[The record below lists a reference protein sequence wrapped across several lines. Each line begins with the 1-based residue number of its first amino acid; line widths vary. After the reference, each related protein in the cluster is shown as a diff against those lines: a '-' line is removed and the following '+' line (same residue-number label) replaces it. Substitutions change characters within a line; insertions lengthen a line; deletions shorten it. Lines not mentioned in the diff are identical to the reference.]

1 MATYKGLTVELGAD
15 TKNLTSALRDASK
28 GATQTARELKE
39 VERALKLNP
48 NEVRLTTR
56 QMELLEEQVSQAT
69 KRLEVLK
76 TAESQIGRQG
86 MSSDQWT
93 KLQAEIATTEARVE
107 SLRQKMASLG
117 GTQAT
122 AIERLGYGLSSW
134 GKSAEGTGKAM
145 QAIGDGLT
153 HTLTPAIVGAGAA
166 SVAAAV
172 QMDTSLTNV
181 RKTVDGTEQQYQA
194 LKDAAVEFSK
204 TNAVSASEILDIQA
218 LGAQLG
224 FSIDELQEFGEVV
237 SGLDIAT
244 NMDAETAATEMAQF
258 ANITKLSHDEIANYG
273 AAIVGLGNNFATT
286 EADISAMAMR
296 IAAAGTQVGM
306 SQADI
311 LGLSTALSSLG
322 VEAEAGGTAISTTIS
337 SIDKAVS
344 TGGDELAAW
353 ASAAQTSAADFA
365 AAWKSDPVR
374 ALGDVLSGMES
385 ATEQGGNMSL
395 MLDELG
401 INALRQTDV
410 MKRMAGNSELV
421 AEAVAKSNEEWER
434 NTALDNEVANRNDSL
449 AAKFEMVKNRVVAV
463 ADEVG
468 GPLADALL
476 AAIDAM
482 EPLFSAIEEGAKA
495 FSEMDEGTQRLVVSA
510 AALAAAAGPLLS
522 TFGKVPDLAVSI
534 GQGLTGMVDKM
545 KAGQSAAG
553 ALLGS
558 FSGLKAGLAGLGIMA
573 VVGLLGAFAAGLA
586 SVAAEQE
593 EVARRQ
599 ELANDALRGA
609 DEIIAGATASYDD
622 ASGSVD
628 DLVDSY
634 DDLLESVKGVADGFA
649 DSMDKVAT
657 DERLLDGYVETIE
670 ELSGQSD
677 LTASEQARLAEAVE
691 GYNEITGDSVGVT
704 DAATGALSK
713 NTEEI
718 RANAEAW
725 KERARAEAYSDAAKQ
740 YYEQEAAA
748 AVELAK
754 AQETV
759 RQKQDEVNAA
769 REAFYGYLDEHGQDG
784 SMELAEMAQHLTT
797 VQGELKTAQET
808 AQGFSDTMQ
817 GAAANG
823 DYLTTQAAILGST
836 LDQSIKDAL
845 VALPM
850 EMQSFGYDAMSAL
863 SVAISEGSLTV
874 DQAMAFLTQGMQG
887 RLSALPLEMQQSG
900 YEMAVMLAQGV
911 SAGQVSVDQAI
922 QLMDAGIVQAFAGL
936 PVEMQG
942 QGMTAMATLAQ
953 SISDGSITVEQAA
966 QVLKAAAAGDLS
978 TLPAELQGVGGEA
991 VSTLASSMQ
1000 SASGEL
1006 SGNASALA
1014 AEVAGAFDGLP
1025 DELSQKGAEAVAQLS
1040 AAVAAGQVDAESAAQ
1055 VLSAAAT
1062 GSLEGL
1068 PDELRPYAEGAVSD
1082 FAAAIAA
1089 GEGPTGDAAAACA
1102 SAAQKM
1108 QDVGD
1113 TYTWGYHLSSNLA
1126 AGINAG
1132 VPEIQAAAASAAA
1145 AAASVLKHST
1155 PKKGPLKHDDVW
1167 GLHLAQN
1174 IADGMRRGT
1183 PLIRQASLDAAQTIA
1198 DYIDH
1203 YSDESPEKGPLS
1215 PGERAFGVNLAKN
1228 LYDGMEE
1235 GRRLYTEPAALR
1247 TAQTIADY
1255 IDHYATPKPKKGPLS
1270 PGEKV
1275 FGLHLAKNFH
1285 DGMLDGDKK
1294 YVEKSSLKIAQTVAD
1309 YIAHSNPKKGPLSC
1323 GEWVFGYHAA
1333 TNFADGLYSGVGLVD
1348 AASEALAGAVEEN
1361 LADIELQK
1369 YIDDMLA
1376 GYVERADDF
1385 KEVSTKIADYIWGV
1399 YYPSVQQQDWALP
1412 GVGTVYDS
1420 MKVLEAAGYDLDAY
1434 REKVAQYAEEQEDW
1448 NKKLADPK
1456 VSDSTREQYAEW
1468 TEELA
1473 KFQEM
1478 QGQLSASMEEME
1490 EWQGLY
1496 RMKDDVISAT
1506 VESERLASAL
1516 AGINA
1521 EGVTFSQE
1529 FVDYISQ
1536 GGEDVLSALEK
1547 LGEMGPEAIQN
1558 MSDSFRDSALAE
1570 REAELNARSLYVN
1583 SLKYTDF
1590 STQRSQMLDFR
1601 ETVLDVRE
1609 AVYSDAGL
1617 SGAFERLGVSA
1628 EGFALDLESVKWTM
1642 EDFSSYSEGFVDSVS
1657 NGFQQFT
1664 KYGATSLDEWTE
1676 NLRLNKAEA
1685 QDWANNL
1692 TEVFSKLPETV
1703 DSQAFREAILAGGM
1717 EQWGQVIDD
1726 MAAMTGEQMAQV
1738 VELYNSSILEGQLS
1752 AMEAF
1757 RALAPGE
1764 EFVGAIIEGIGTA
1777 QPALDGSMT
1786 TAATQ
1791 ANASMQATAPE
1802 WFTTGAG
1809 LAGQIAAGIQS
1820 QIDAIAAAAAA
1831 TVSAAIAAAKSAAS
1845 SGTAGYSSGG
1855 GASLMASA
1863 SSAPAAASSAPR
1875 AALMAR
1881 SAAPAATA
1889 QSAPRA
1895 ATTNNTSVQMSFSIY
1910 TQPGQTVD
1918 YRRLAK
1924 EINRVQTNE
1933 LRGRGLA

>member
-311 LGLSTALSSLG
+311 LGLATALSSLG

-449 AAKFEMVKNRVVAV
+449 AAKFEMVKNRVVSV

-628 DLVDSY
+628 DLVGSY
-634 DDLLESVKGVADGFA
+634 DAMLESVKGVADGFA
-649 DSMDKVAT
+649 DSMDQVAT

-670 ELSGQSD
+670 ELSGQSS

-759 RQKQDEVNAA
+759 AQKQQEVNEAHD
-769 REAFYGYLDEHGQDG
+769 AFYGYLAEHGQDG

-797 VQGELKTAQET
+797 VQGELRTAQET

-863 SVAISEGSLTV
+863 SVAISEGSITV

-887 RLSALPLEMQQSG
+887 RLSALPLQMQQSG
-900 YEMAVMLAQGV
+900 YEMAVLLAQGV

-936 PVEMQG
+936 PLEMQG

-1000 SASGEL
+1000 AASGEL

-1068 PDELRPYAEGAVSD
+1068 PEELAPYGEGAVAD

-1145 AAASVLKHST
+1145 AAASVLEHST
-1155 PKKGPLKHDDVW
+1155 PKKGPLKDDDVW

-1174 IADGMRRGT
+1174 FAGGMDKGRKGVGKSA
-1183 PLIRQASLDAAQTIA
+1183 LGLAQEVA
-1198 DYIDH
+1198 DYLAH
-1203 YSDESPEKGPLS
+1203 TQPAKGPLS
-1215 PGERAFGVNLAKN
+1215 E
-1228 LYDGMEE
+1228 
-1235 GRRLYTEPAALR
+1235 
-1247 TAQTIADY
+1247 
-1255 IDHYATPKPKKGPLS
+1255 
-1270 PGEKV
+1270 
-1275 FGLHLAKNFH
+1275 
-1285 DGMLDGDKK
+1285 
-1294 YVEKSSLKIAQTVAD
+1294 
-1309 YIAHSNPKKGPLSC
+1309 

-1333 TNFADGLYSGVGLVD
+1333 TNFADGLYAGVGAV
-1348 AASEALAGAVEEN
+1348 AEAAGAVAGAAKDELEDADREMQAYVDSMIEGYKDRGEEF
-1361 LADIELQK
+1361 AE
-1369 YIDDMLA
+1369 M
-1376 GYVERADDF
+1376 
-1385 KEVSTKIADYIWGV
+1385 STLIPDLIWKG
-1399 YYPSVQQQDWALP
+1399 YYPTVASQDWVKPVTGA
-1412 GVGTVYDS
+1412 VYES
-1420 MKVLEAAGYDLDAY
+1420 MKALEAAGFDTLDAY
-1434 REKVAQYAEEQEDW
+1434 EDRIAEYQERAEKYQDEAEDW
-1448 NKKLADPK
+1448 EKKKGKRNKKGELTW
-1456 VSDSTREQYAEW
+1456 SDSDQDNYEDW
-1468 TEELA
+1468 LEEYQQ
-1473 KFQEM
+1473 FQDEY
-1478 QGQLSASMEEME
+1478 QNFQNLQASLSADIPTMR
-1490 EWQGLY
+1490 EWSGLY
-1496 RMKDDVISAT
+1496 KMKDDVISAT
-1506 VESERLASAL
+1506 SASEGLADAL
-1516 AGINA
+1516 AGVNV
-1521 EGVTFSQE
+1521 EGVTFSKE

-1536 GGEDVLSALEK
+1536 GGEEVVSALQK
-1547 LGEMGPEAIQN
+1547 LAAMGPEAIQE
-1558 MSDSFRDSALAE
+1558 MSDSFRDQALAE
-1570 REAELNARSLYVN
+1570 REAEINARSLYVN

-1590 STQRSQMLDFR
+1590 STQQSQMLDFR

-1609 AVYSDAGL
+1609 AIYSDSGL
-1617 SGAFERLGVSA
+1617 SWAFDMLGVSA
-1628 EGFALDLESVKWTM
+1628 EGFALDLESVKYTM
-1642 EDFSSYSEGFVDSVS
+1642 EDFQSYSEAFVGSVS
-1657 NGFQQFT
+1657 NGFQQLT
-1664 KYGATSLDEWTE
+1664 KYGSTSLEEWSET
-1676 NLRLNKAEA
+1676 LRLNKAEA
-1685 QDWANNL
+1685 QDWANNV
-1692 TEVFSKLPETV
+1692 TAVFEKLPETV
-1703 DSQAFREAILAGGM
+1703 DSQAFREAVLAGGM
-1717 EQWGQVIDD
+1717 EQWGMVFDELAEMSGDKI
-1726 MAAMTGEQMAQV
+1726 AEY
-1738 VELYNSSILEGQLS
+1738 VELYNSSITEGQLS
-1752 AMEAF
+1752 AIEAF

-1764 EFVGAIIEGIGTA
+1764 EFVGALVEGIGTA
-1777 QPALDGSMT
+1777 QPELDESMT
-1786 TAATQ
+1786 SAATQ

>member
-39 VERALKLNP
+39 IERALKLNP
-48 NEVRLTTR
+48 TEVRLTTR
-56 QMELLEEQVSQAT
+56 QMELLEEQVAQAT
-69 KRLEVLK
+69 RRLEVLK
-76 TAESQIGRQG
+76 TAESQIGKQG

-93 KLQAEIATTEARVE
+93 KLQAEIATTEARID
-107 SLRQKMASLG
+107 SLNGKIAALG
-117 GTQAT
+117 ATQAS
-122 AIERLGYGLSSW
+122 ALSRLGSGLSSW

-145 QAIGDGLT
+145 QAIGTGLT

-258 ANITKLSHDEIANYG
+258 ANITKLSHDQIANYG
-273 AAIVGLGNNFATT
+273 SAIVGLGNNFATT

-296 IAAAGTQVGM
+296 LAAAGTQVGM

-311 LGLSTALSSLG
+311 LGLATALSSLG
-322 VEAEAGGTAISTTIS
+322 VEAEAGGTAVSTTIA
-337 SIDKAVS
+337 SIDKAVA
-344 TGGDELAAW
+344 TGGDQLAAW
-353 ASAAQTSAADFA
+353 ASAAQMSAADFA
-365 AAWKSDPVR
+365 AAWRSDPVQ
-374 ALGDVLSGMES
+374 ALGDVLSGMEG

-395 MLDELG
+395 MLEDLG
-401 INALRQTDV
+401 VSALRQTDV
-410 MKRMAGNSELV
+410 LKRMAGNSDLV
-421 AEAVAKSNEEWER
+421 SEAVARSNEEWQR
-434 NTALDNEVANRNDSL
+434 NSALQNEVDNRNDSL

-463 ADEVG
+463 AEEVG

-476 AAIDAM
+476 SAIDAM
-482 EPLFSAIEEGAKA
+482 EPLFSAIEDGARA
-495 FSEMDEGTQRLVVSA
+495 FSEMDEGTQRLIVSA
-510 AALAAAAGPLLS
+510 AALAAASGPLLS
-522 TFGKVPDLAVSI
+522 TLGKIPDLAVSI
-534 GQGLTGMVDKM
+534 GGGLTDMAAKM
-545 KAGQSAAG
+545 KAGESAAG

-573 VVGLLGAFAAGLA
+573 VVGLLGAFVAGLA
-586 SVAAEQE
+586 SADAKLR
-593 EVARRQ
+593 EVAERQ
-599 ELANDALRGA
+599 ERANEALRGA

-628 DLVDSY
+628 GLVDSY
-634 DDLLESVKGVADGFA
+634 DALIDSVQGVADGFA
-649 DSMDKVAT
+649 DSMDQVAT
-657 DERLLDGYVETIE
+657 NEHLLDGYVDTIE
-670 ELSGQSD
+670 QLSGQSD
-677 LTASEQARLAEAVE
+677 LTATEQARLAEAVE
-691 GYNEITGDSVGVT
+691 GYNEITGDSVGIT
-704 DAATGALSK
+704 DASTGALSK
-713 NTEEI
+713 NTDEI

-740 YYEQEAAA
+740 YYEQEASA

-759 RQKQDEVNAA
+759 AQKQQEVNEA
-769 REAFYGYLDEHGQDG
+769 RDAFYGYLDEHGQDG
-784 SMELAEMAQHLTT
+784 STELAEMAQHLTT

-808 AQGFSDTMQ
+808 AQGFADTMQ

-850 EMQSFGYDAMSAL
+850 EMQGFGYDAMTAL
-863 SVAISEGSLTV
+863 STAISAGSITV

-887 RLSALPLEMQQSG
+887 RLSTLPLQMQASG

-911 SAGQVSVDQAI
+911 SAGQVTVDQAI
-922 QLMDAGIVQAFAGL
+922 QLMDAGVVQAFAGL
-936 PVEMQG
+936 PLEMQG
-942 QGMTAMATLAQ
+942 QGMAAMATLAQ

-1000 SASGEL
+1000 AASGEL
-1006 SGNASALA
+1006 SGNAAALA
-1014 AEVAGAFDGLP
+1014 SEVASAFDGLP
-1025 DELSQKGAEAVAQLS
+1025 ADLQAKGAEAVAQLA

-1068 PDELRPYAEGAVSD
+1068 PAELTPYAEGAVAD

-1089 GEGPTGDAAAACA
+1089 GEGPTGDAAASCA
-1102 SAAQKM
+1102 AAAQKM

-1113 TYTWGYHLSSNLA
+1113 TYTWGYHFSSNLA
-1126 AGINAG
+1126 AGIRDG
-1132 VPEIQAAAASAAA
+1132 IPLISSAASAAA
-1145 AAASVLKHST
+1145 AAMAGPVEHST
-1155 PKKGPLKHDDVW
+1155 PKEGPLQHDDVW
-1167 GLHLAQN
+1167 GLHFAQN
-1174 IADGMRRGT
+1174 LASGIRKGT
-1183 PLIRQASLDAAQTIA
+1183 PLVRRAALDTAQTIA

-1215 PGERAFGVNLAKN
+1215 PGARTFGANLAKG
-1228 LYDGMEE
+1228 LRDGMEE
-1235 GRRLYTEPAALR
+1235 GRRLYTEPAALA

-1255 IDHYATPKPKKGPLS
+1255 IDHYSTPSPRKGPLS

-1285 DGMLDGDKK
+1285 DGMMDGDKK

-1309 YIAHSNPKKGPLSC
+1309 YIAHSNPKKGPLSQ

-1333 TNFADGLYSGVGLVD
+1333 TNFAEGLYAGVGQVE
-1348 AASEALAGAVEEN
+1348 AASSALAGAVEEN

-1385 KEVSTKIADYIWGV
+1385 KEVSTKISDYIWGV
-1399 YYPSVQQQDWALP
+1399 YYPTVQQQDWEIP
-1412 GVGTVYDS
+1412 GTGAVYDS

-1570 REAELNARSLYVN
+1570 REAEINARSLYVN

-1609 AVYSDAGL
+1609 AMYSDSGL
-1617 SGAFERLGVSA
+1617 SEAFERTGTSA
-1628 EGFALDLESVKWTM
+1628 EGFALDLESVKYTM
-1642 EDFSSYSEGFVDSVS
+1642 EDFQGYYEGFVGSVS

-1664 KYGATSLDEWTE
+1664 KYGATSLETWSE

-1685 QDWANNL
+1685 QDWANNV
-1692 TEVFSKLPETV
+1692 TAVFEKLPETV
-1703 DSQAFREAILAGGM
+1703 DSQAFREAVLAGGM
-1717 EQWGQVIDD
+1717 EQWGQVFDELAD
-1726 MAAMTGEQMAQV
+1726 MSGEQIAEM

-1752 AMEAF
+1752 AIEAF
-1757 RALAPGE
+1757 KALAPGE
-1764 EFVGAIIEGIGTA
+1764 EIVGALIEGIGTA
-1777 QPALDGSMT
+1777 QPELDGSMT
-1786 TAATQ
+1786 SAATQ

-1855 GASLMASA
+1855 GAALMASA
-1863 SSAPAAASSAPR
+1863 SSAPAPASSAPR

-1895 ATTNNTSVQMSFSIY
+1895 ATTNNTTVQMSFSIF

-1924 EINRVQTNE
+1924 EINRVQAAE